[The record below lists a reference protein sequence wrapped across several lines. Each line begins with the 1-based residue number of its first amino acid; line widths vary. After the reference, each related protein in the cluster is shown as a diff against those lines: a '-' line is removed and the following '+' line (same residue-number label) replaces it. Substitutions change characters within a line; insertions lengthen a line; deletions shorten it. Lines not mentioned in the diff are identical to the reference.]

1 MYVLISRQLAFLIL
15 EPLMIRS
22 QCEQIK
28 FTTTIQEIII
38 SIIFAVMYVSPVAC
52 FQSKLNNY
60 LAFSKLEQFY
70 LFFVNW

>member
-22 QCEQIK
+22 YVRIK
-28 FTTTIQEIII
+28 FTTTIQEIVI